1 MVRCV
6 PHFFPVPQ
14 TGENVV
20 HIVKEILVRKIF
32 GKKKIQMRKCFGKI
46 CGTFE
51 IAAIN
56 TELKGGS
63 LLNISKIH
71 RI

>member
-6 PHFFPVPQ
+6 PHFFLVPQ
-14 TGENVV
+14 TRENVV
-20 HIVKEILVRKIF
+20 HIVKKILVRKIF
-32 GKKKIQMRKCFGKI
+32 GKKKIQMRKFFGKI

-56 TELKGGS
+56 TAIGLQ
-63 LLNISKIH
+63 
-71 RI
+71 